1 MMIKGVV
8 HILKIIIEDMIPVL
22 DQGQDH
28 IQEKKIHQNIDIQ
41 IIMMIKNIVSTN
53 TITIEDINIVKD
65 IIKIIQI
72 EKKVEVKI
80 DIKKKKKNL

>member
-22 DQGQDH
+22 DQDH

>member
-22 DQGQDH
+22 DQDH

-80 DIKKKKKNL
+80 DIKKKKNL